1 MCPGGVCLG
10 GVRGGWVC
18 PGVGGCVWGS
28 HAWPHPI
35 SSPLHNNMLGEQC
48 VDQSQQQKGSGR
60 MTLVW
65 GGGSGVVVV

>member
-1 MCPGGVCLG
+1 M
-10 GVRGGWVC
+10 C

-28 HAWPHPI
+28 LAWPRPI

-60 MTLVW
+60 MRLVW
-65 GGGSGVVVV
+65 GGGSGVVVVWCVGVCSKAGQGSGV